1 MFKKLL
7 FYALVA
13 GLSFICFSSKEF
25 GNFAQDSDFIKT
37 LFNIKDDY
45 AAGQMLPVP
54 KSAPECYVYF
64 KNTAYDSAAACF
76 KKELIDDRNNPEIHY
91 YLAYSYYGNKNYSSA
106 LFHTNY
112 IIKNLSNSSYLT
124 RTVSLQNKIETDIKE
139 KQKLETSDKPD
150 YFDEM
155 ENPLRWGNM
164 PVTVWIEDSSN
175 NFNLR
180 NAFYTWQN
188 ELYPTIAFRMVNRQ
202 EEANIVVTFEDPSKY
217 CKPGKTGNAIGCTST
232 RVYSNDKTRLY
243 DAKIRLGRY
252 FPSGKKLS
260 DNDIYGLLCHEI
272 GHAIGID
279 GHSKNRSDI
288 MYPTSDH
295 YNTRPTL
302 RDVRTVRRIYGK

>member
-7 FYALVA
+7 FYAFVA

-25 GNFAQDSDFIKT
+25 GNFAQDSNFIKA

-45 AAGQMLPVP
+45 AAEQMLPVP
-54 KSAPECYVYF
+54 KSAPECFVYF
-64 KNTAYDSAAACF
+64 QNTAYDSAAACF
-76 KKELIDDRNNPEIHY
+76 KKELIENRNNPEIHY
-91 YLAYSYYGNKNYSSA
+91 YLAYSYYGNKNYPSA

-112 IIKNLSNSSYLT
+112 IIKNLQKSNYLT
-124 RTVSLQNKIETDIKE
+124 RAISLQNKIEADIKE
-139 KQKLETSDKPD
+139 KEKLETTDKPD

-155 ENPLRWGNM
+155 KNPLHWGNM
-164 PVTVWIEDSSN
+164 PVTVWIENSSN

-188 ELYPTIAFRMVNRQ
+188 ELYPTIIFKMTDNK
-202 EEANIVVTFEDPSKY
+202 EEANITVTFENADKY
-217 CKPGKTGNAIGCTST
+217 CKAGAIGCTST

-243 DAKIRLGRY
+243 DAKIRLNRY
-252 FPSGKKLS
+252 YPSGKKLS

-279 GHSKNRSDI
+279 EHSKNKSDV
-288 MYPTSDH
+288 MYPNTGN

-302 RDVRTVRRIYGK
+302 RDIRTVRKIYQK